1 MAEGDAAGLLTA
13 TVADQAYFN
22 IQPGAGIEWCI
33 HNIAHGANCTL
44 YLTNGTTYIQMDTGT
59 GAGAWINQTYFVSN
73 TLYVAVK
80 NTSGG
85 NADFGCIGVITKAT
99 A

>member
-1 MAEGDAAGLLTA
+1 MAAGESAGLITA
-13 TVADQAYFN
+13 TVANDTYFV

-33 HNIAHGANCTL
+33 HNIAHSANCTL

-59 GAGAWINQTYFVSN
+59 GAGAWINQVFFISN
-73 TLYVAVK
+73 TLYIAVK

-85 NADFGCIGVITKAT
+85 NADFGAIGVITKST
-99 A
+99 